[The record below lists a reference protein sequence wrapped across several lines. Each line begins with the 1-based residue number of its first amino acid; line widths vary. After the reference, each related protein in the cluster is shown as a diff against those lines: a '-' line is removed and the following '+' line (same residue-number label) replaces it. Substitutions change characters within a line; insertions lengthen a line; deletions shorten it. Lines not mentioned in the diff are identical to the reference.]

1 MWRRE
6 WDLNPR
12 APRGHRLAVG
22 HVPGLGPRFDGV
34 VCPVPGSGIPACGVA
49 IVIPTIFP
57 LLREN
62 RLDKGRGR
70 ESDPAL

>member
-34 VCPVPGSGIPACGVA
+34 VCPVPGSGIPAC
-49 IVIPTIFP
+49 
-57 LLREN
+57 
-62 RLDKGRGR
+62 
-70 ESDPAL
+70 